1 MKYQVY
7 KYHVEYTERVSGVSK
22 YRADEKINIIASS
35 FENADETLNRILKE
49 KGNPYG
55 VHFLERSVASGDI
68 HLVSDEFLKWVE
80 TEWLDGLIERENVKI
95 AEKKEKIKND
105 LDGFKK

>member
-7 KYHVEYTERVSGVSK
+7 KFHVEYTERVSGVSK

-49 KGNPYG
+49 KNVPFG
-55 VHFLERSVASGDI
+55 VNYLERSVSSGDI
-68 HLVSDEFLKWVE
+68 HLCSDDFLKWVE
-80 TEWLDGLIERENVKI
+80 TEWMDALLQREEIKIEN
-95 AEKKEKIKND
+95 KKKAIKND
-105 LDGFKK
+105 LEGFKK